1 MKDKVIL
8 IVGGSGGIGSACAE
22 LFAKSGA
29 KVVLAARDRAKAD
42 SIAESINNNGGEAYA
57 ADVDVTDLSSVFN
70 MVDTVNKQLG
80 QIDVLINAF
89 GTGMVQPLLD
99 VNPKEIKKVIDTN
112 VFGTILVTQT
122 VLRYMVTRK
131 QGTVIMFPGVLG
143 KAVMKNSSVYSASKY
158 AIQGFTKALI
168 EEHRKSKVKFSLL
181 YLGGVN
187 TPFWDNPNID
197 MRVQKDNMLTAE
209 EVAKAAWYASTQ
221 PEKSVMNEIVIQPDS
236 HQMV

>member
-1 MKDKVIL
+1 MKEKVVL

-22 LFAKSGA
+22 LFARSGA

-42 SIAESINNNGGEAYA
+42 AIAEKINSDGGEAFA
-57 ADVDVTDLSSVFN
+57 VDVDVTDLSSVFT
-70 MVDTVNKQLG
+70 MVDSVNKELG

-89 GTGMVQPLLD
+89 GVGMVQPLLD
-99 VNPKEIKKVIDTN
+99 VNPKEIKKVVDTN

-143 KAVMKNSSVYSASKY
+143 KAVMKNSSVYSASKF
-158 AIQGFTKALI
+158 AIQGFTKSLI

-187 TPFWDNPNID
+187 TPFYDNPNIE
-197 MRVQKDNMLTAE
+197 MRVQKENLLSPE
-209 EVAKAAWYASTQ
+209 EVAKTAWYAATQ
-221 PEKSVMNEIVIQPDS
+221 PEKSVLNEIVIQPDS
-236 HQMV
+236 QQMV

>member
-42 SIAESINNNGGEAYA
+42 SIAESINDNGGEAYA

-89 GTGMVQPLLD
+89 GLGMVQPLLD
-99 VNPKEIKKVIDTN
+99 VNPKEIKKVVDTN

-187 TPFWDNPNID
+187 TSFWDNPNID

>member
-1 MKDKVIL
+1 MKDKVVL

-42 SIAESINNNGGEAYA
+42 SIAESINDNGGEAYA

-131 QGTVIMFPGVLG
+131 QGTVIMF
-143 KAVMKNSSVYSASKY
+143 
-158 AIQGFTKALI
+158 
-168 EEHRKSKVKFSLL
+168 
-181 YLGGVN
+181 
-187 TPFWDNPNID
+187 
-197 MRVQKDNMLTAE
+197 
-209 EVAKAAWYASTQ
+209 
-221 PEKSVMNEIVIQPDS
+221 
-236 HQMV
+236 